1 MLVGLTGFVL
11 VLALS
16 VAVALII
23 FGVGRVISEKGKDT
37 PEKYTTYACG
47 EDLPAEKVAVNT
59 EEFFLYAVYFMV
71 FHILAFVL
79 ATTIARPTSAL
90 LPVFFA
96 GATLIS
102 VAILSVRRKI

>member
-1 MLVGLTGFVL
+1 MLEGLTGFTF

-23 FGVGRVISEKGKDT
+23 YGVGRTVSAKGKDI
-37 PEKYTTYACG
+37 PDKYTSYACG
-47 EDLPAEKVAVNT
+47 EDVPSERVAVNT
-59 EEFFLYAVYFMV
+59 EEFFLYAVYFMI

-79 ATTIARPTSAL
+79 ATTIARPVNVF

-96 GATLIS
+96 GVTLIS
-102 VAILSVRRKI
+102 VAILSLRRKM